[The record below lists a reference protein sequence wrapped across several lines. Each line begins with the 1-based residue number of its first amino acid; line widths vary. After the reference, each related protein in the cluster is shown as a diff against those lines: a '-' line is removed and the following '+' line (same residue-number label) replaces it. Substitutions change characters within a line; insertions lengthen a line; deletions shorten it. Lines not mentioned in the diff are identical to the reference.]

1 MKMKSTSISSVS
13 RIYFQIFSLRDEP
26 SLSCWQ
32 STSTES
38 KLERVQ
44 TRSQVPSGQNPEP
57 STAFTSTR
65 VTKRKNV
72 DDDTLSIGS
81 SIPSSGEG
89 DDVRTT
95 EEGDDNEVND
105 HQQSHNLKPAQHSG
119 GTTTDNDVHDDHEL
133 LFHDPDDDLALSR
146 SSSISAT
153 SDVSDRTR
161 LKNIPTTSDDPDPMD
176 NPGLPLLWNVEG
188 RSDVVDVNEQEKRL
202 EEDVKRDEAD
212 KMQEGDDSANV
223 GELGKDSLVASPVEL
238 SPGPGLDKSP
248 APVIPSTP
256 PPLPPRLSPSARPGP
271 SRQPSTSA
279 PPQPHLYPKPRLLS
293 TDSKVRFSPRVRV
306 KSGLS
311 ASGLNSR
318 VPSSTGGSRVV
329 SGLKPDDKEDERAD
343 STKPTPKSRS
353 LWGSRTP
360 SAPTSPGAPSGI
372 QPFEP
377 HSVASSAS
385 ISLCAS
391 PPPLHSWLFS
401 SNNLTAAL
409 GGGMGDDGRPGSGD
423 YFSFPG
429 ASSSSSAAAAKKR
442 SLTPVDRE
450 IEKLSAQAA
459 RKRAESWARDHGRS
473 LGQDGGAGMMTTT
486 PRFVSSSSSTVSRDE
501 LGTMTRSVSYG
512 TRSGEIEPHS
522 VSGGGI
528 LIRTY
533 SGRYVPSSPGHSHS
547 HSYSYSNQP
556 GEYGIKTESQIIWGT
571 TRDKLRNPRW
581 WSWKW
586 ICFWRG
592 VKRFWC
598 DADHD
603 EEDEEQA
610 QRARSRVR
618 RSKGAGET
626 SSLLSPSRLRGGRVE
641 SEMSRTR
648 GMDRES
654 RSTMVDPRIVRTIE
668 AFAEPSIDWSACC
681 ECHHHVSGDD
691 FPSF

>member
-1 MKMKSTSISSVS
+1 MSRWLSTTIG
-13 RIYFQIFSLRDEP
+13 
-26 SLSCWQ
+26 
-32 STSTES
+32 S

-44 TRSQVPSGQNPEP
+44 TRSQVTSEQDREP
-57 STAFTSTR
+57 ATAISSTR
-65 VTKRKNV
+65 VTKRKNA
-72 DDDTLSIGS
+72 DDDSLSIGS
-81 SIPSSGEG
+81 SIPSSGDE
-89 DDVRTT
+89 DETANDRRNDVRIS
-95 EEGDDNEVND
+95 EENDDNEV
-105 HQQSHNLKPAQHSG
+105 HNKNEQDDLNTAHHLG
-119 GTTTDNDVHDDHEL
+119 RTTYNDVNDDHDL
-133 LFHDPDDDLALSR
+133 LFNDPDDDLTLSR

-161 LKNIPTTSDDPDPMD
+161 LKNIPATSDNPDPMD
-176 NPGLPLLWNVEG
+176 NPGLPLLWNMEG
-188 RSDVVDVNEQEKRL
+188 RSDVVDSKEQEKRV
-202 EEDVKRDEAD
+202 EEGGKRDEAD
-212 KMQEGDDSANV
+212 TVPEDVKSANSRD
-223 GELGKDSLVASPVEL
+223 LGKDSLVASPIEL
-238 SPGPGLDKSP
+238 SPGLEKSP
-248 APVIPSTP
+248 QSLVPSTP
-256 PPLPPRLSPSARPGP
+256 PPQPPRLSPNAQPGP
-271 SRQPSTSA
+271 SRQPSTIDH
-279 PPQPHLYPKPRLLS
+279 PQSHLYPKPRLLS

-318 VPSSTGGSRVV
+318 VPSSTNGPRVV
-329 SGLKPDDKEDERAD
+329 SGLKPDEKEQDDQDE
-343 STKPTPKSRS
+343 SPKPAPKSRS
-353 LWGSRTP
+353 IWGSRTP
-360 SAPTSPGAPSGI
+360 SAPTSPGVPSGI

-409 GGGMGDDGRPGSGD
+409 GGMSDEGRAGSGD

-429 ASSSSSAAAAKKR
+429 ASPSAAAKKR

-473 LGQDGGAGMMTTT
+473 LGQDAGGMMT
-486 PRFVSSSSSTVSRDE
+486 PRFVSSSSTMSRDD
-501 LGTMTRSVSYG
+501 LGMTRSASYG
-512 TRSGEIEPHS
+512 TRSGEIEPSS

-533 SGRYVPSSPGHSHS
+533 SGRYVPCSPGHS
-547 HSYSYSNQP
+547 HSYSYSSQP

-571 TRDKLRNPRW
+571 TTDKLRNPRW
-581 WSWKW
+581 WSWKC

-598 DADHD
+598 DADQD
-603 EEDEEQA
+603 EEDEGEEQA
-610 QRARSRVR
+610 QRARSRA

-626 SSLLSPSRLRGGRVE
+626 SSLLGPPQRLRGGRVE
-641 SEMSRTR
+641 PEMTRTR
-648 GMDRES
+648 RMGEP
-654 RSTMVDPRIVRTIE
+654 RSAVDPRIVRTIE
-668 AFAEPSIDWSACC
+668 AFDQQSIDWSACC
-681 ECHHHVSGDD
+681 GCHHHASGDD

>member
-1 MKMKSTSISSVS
+1 MTASFRVELSSS
-13 RIYFQIFSLRDEP
+13 YWYPIRIG
-26 SLSCWQ
+26 
-32 STSTES
+32 S

-44 TRSQVPSGQNPEP
+44 TRSQVPSAHNPE
-57 STAFTSTR
+57 STAANSSAR
-65 VTKRKNV
+65 VTNRKNK

-89 DDVRTT
+89 DYVRTT
-95 EEGDDNEVND
+95 EKDDHNEMND
-105 HQQSHNLKPAQHSG
+105 HTQPYDPKKAKQHE
-119 GTTTDNDVHDDHEL
+119 TTTDNDVHDDHEL
-133 LFHDPDDDLALSR
+133 LFNDPDDDLTLSR

-161 LKNIPTTSDDPDPMD
+161 LKHIPTTSDDPDPMD
-176 NPGLPLLWNVEG
+176 NPGLPLLWNVEE
-188 RSDVVDVNEQEKRL
+188 RSDVVDLKEQEERV
-202 EEDVKRDEAD
+202 EEDGKRDEAGNV
-212 KMQEGDDSANV
+212 QEGPKSANA
-223 GELGKDSLVASPVEL
+223 GELEEESLVASPVEL
-238 SPGPGLDKSP
+238 SPGSKKS
-248 APVIPSTP
+248 APSGIPSTP
-256 PPLPPRLSPSARPGP
+256 PSQPPRLSPNTQPGR
-271 SRQPSTSA
+271 SRQPSTSDL
-279 PPQPHLYPKPRLLS
+279 PPSHLYPKPRLLS

-318 VPSSTGGSRVV
+318 VPSSAGGSRVV
-329 SGLKPDDKEDERAD
+329 SGLKPDEKEEEGDDD
-343 STKPTPKSRS
+343 SPKPIPKSRS
-353 LWGSRTP
+353 MWGSRTP

-409 GGGMGDDGRPGSGD
+409 GGMGDDGRTGSGD

-429 ASSSSSAAAAKKR
+429 ASPSSAVAAKKR

-473 LGQDGGAGMMTTT
+473 LNQDVGGMMT
-486 PRFVSSSSSTVSRDE
+486 PRFVSSSSSTISRE
-501 LGTMTRSVSYG
+501 GLGMTRSSSYG

-522 VSGGGI
+522 GSGGGI

-533 SGRYVPSSPGHSHS
+533 SGRYIPSSPGHSHS
-547 HSYSYSNQP
+547 YSYSYSSQP

-571 TRDKLRNPRW
+571 TGDKLRNPRW

-592 VKRFWC
+592 VKMFWC

-603 EEDEEQA
+603 DEDEGLVQ
-610 QRARSRVR
+610 QRTRSRAT
-618 RSKGAGET
+618 RSKGAGEGEGET
-626 SSLLSPSRLRGGRVE
+626 SSLLGPSRLRGGRVE
-641 SEMSRTR
+641 PEMGRTSEE
-648 GMDRES
+648 GES
-654 RSTMVDPRIVRTIE
+654 TSNVIPTIATTME
-668 AFAEPSIDWSACC
+668 AFEDQSFDWSACC
-681 ECHHHVSGDD
+681 RCLHHASEDHD
-691 FPSF
+691 FPWF